1 MAVNFHEEM
10 KMAEVARASARARKV
25 IEKHFGKDC
34 FSCPGFPAEPLF
46 MGARMHAVNLDD
58 LLKELNETS

>member
-34 FSCPGFPAEPLF
+34 FSCPGFPA
-46 MGARMHAVNLDD
+46 
-58 LLKELNETS
+58 